1 MRASGSHLDSWL
13 ARLETLSPVG
23 INLGLT
29 RIEQMLGRLGL
40 RLPETVFIVGGTNG
54 KGSSVIMLEAL
65 LAAGGLRVGSY
76 LSPHVSRY
84 NERIRIEGRDA
95 ADDAIIAAFERVE
108 GLRDDVPLT
117 YFEFGTLAALEIFA
131 GQDLDALVLE
141 VGMGGR
147 LDAVNAVEP
156 TASLITNVALD
167 HCEWLGSDVEAIGR
181 EKAGILRA
189 GKPGVFADREPP
201 RSVLEHAAAIGA
213 ELRVAGRDYDWTASG
228 ARWSWQGATR
238 RLEDLPRPALPGSIQ
253 LKNAA
258 GALALLEA
266 AGRDELLAPDR
277 VARALGAL
285 ALPGRMQAVTRQGRF
300 LFDVA
305 HNPAAA
311 RVLAAMLG
319 EDPPAGRTVAII
331 GMLDDK
337 DVDGVAAALGA
348 VVERCV
354 ALAPD
359 SPRALPAPE
368 LGRRLANVT
377 GRACRIATSIP
388 EALAHARRLA
398 GEDGRIL
405 VTGSFYLVGP
415 VADALAAE
423 S

>member
-1 MRASGSHLDSWL
+1 MRASGSHLDGWL

-29 RIEQMLGRLGL
+29 RIEQMLVRLGPA
-40 RLPETVFIVGGTNG
+40 LPETVFIVGGTNG
-54 KGSSVIMLEAL
+54 KGSSVVILEAL
-65 LAAGGLRVGSY
+65 LTAGGLRVGSY

-84 NERIRIEGRDA
+84 NERVRIAGRDA

-108 GLRDDVPLT
+108 SLRADVPLT
-117 YFEFGTLAALEIFA
+117 YFEFGTLAALDIFA
-131 GQDLDALVLE
+131 ANDLDALVLE

-189 GKPGVFADREPP
+189 GKPGVFADRRPP
-201 RSVLEHAAAIGA
+201 RSVLEYAAAIGA
-213 ELRVAGRDYDWTASG
+213 ELRIAGRDYDWTAAG
-228 ARWSWQGATR
+228 TRWTWQGAR
-238 RLEDLPRPALPGSIQ
+238 HRLEDLPRPALAGSIQ

-266 AGRDELLAPDR
+266 AGFDEHLEHGR
-277 VARALGAL
+277 VARALNAV
-285 ALPGRMQAVTRQGRF
+285 ALPGRMQTVTRNGRF

-311 RVLAAMLG
+311 RVLADMLG
-319 EDPPAGRTVAII
+319 EEPPAGRTVAII

-337 DVDGVAAALGA
+337 DVDGVAEALAG
-348 VVERCV
+348 VVERWV
-354 ALAPD
+354 VLAPD
-359 SPRALPAPE
+359 SPRALPAAE
-368 LGRRLANVT
+368 LGRRIANVT
-377 GRACRIATSIP
+377 GRACRIATSVG
-388 EALAHARRLA
+388 EAIAHGRRLA
-398 GEDGRIL
+398 GDDGRIL